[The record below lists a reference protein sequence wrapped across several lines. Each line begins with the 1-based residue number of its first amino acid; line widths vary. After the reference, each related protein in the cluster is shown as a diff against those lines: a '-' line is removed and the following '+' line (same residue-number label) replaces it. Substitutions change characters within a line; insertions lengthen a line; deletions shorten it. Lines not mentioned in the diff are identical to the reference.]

1 MLLKEETIFNC
12 GSKLIIRKVLVFVTL
27 RLTEIWENAAQK
39 MGPKMFLPNKVARIL
54 TKKLEETY

>member
-12 GSKLIIRKVLVFVTL
+12 CSLLIIRIVIDFVTL

-39 MGPKMFLPNKVARIL
+39 MGPKMFLPNKEA
-54 TKKLEETY
+54 